1 LNHDDQTSS
10 CTETHGSGT
19 SGWSPEPANNA
30 APSGP
35 ALFQHSVGDAKMQ
48 PEPNK
53 HTRRH
58 AKANPNAERDTNA
71 DHIADTLI
79 ETNVGSLVLV
89 GRAVKRFGLKFVS
102 GIVVGAASMYGYAV
116 YKPLPYIKGK
126 SEPVVQAL
134 VAPPAQTKTV
144 QLHGLVRNSA
154 DEPAKWFN
162 VGVFANQ
169 LGPVNNSDG
178 SFRIEVPQSSS
189 YNVAYWTDDGNV
201 NVFHGNP
208 AEQDGNGLKLQ
219 NVLRLLPKGQV
230 TQTISSRRRVPNSRS
245 QLARLESNG
254 R

>member
-1 LNHDDQTSS
+1 MR
-10 CTETHGSGT
+10 
-19 SGWSPEPANNA
+19 PEPTKHRINITKNRVHTN
-30 APSGP
+30 P
-35 ALFQHSVGDAKMQ
+35 Q
-48 PEPNK
+48 PDRN
-53 HTRRH
+53 
-58 AKANPNAERDTNA
+58 TNE

-79 ETNVGSLVLV
+79 ETNVGSLVLI

-102 GIVVGAASMYGYAV
+102 GMVVGAASMYGYGV

-126 SEPVVQAL
+126 TEPVVQAL
-134 VAPPAQTKTV
+134 VTPPAQTRTV

-208 AEQDGNGLKLQ
+208 AEPDGNGLKLQ
-219 NVLRLLPKGQV
+219 NVLRLPPRDQL
-230 TQTISSRRRVPNSRS
+230 TQTISSKRRAPASRG